1 MAESLSEVSSSME
14 GLEVTEEGKKKSKFK
29 AFKSFFGKKKK
40 KEPEE
45 VSEGTMLKPRFSSS
59 SVSVSS
65 LQPVLEMQ
73 VMEPMPKSGMGAK
86 AISHDSVFCADPE
99 PEKALDKPHSSPE
112 PQRSRS
118 LKRSPISRTLPRV
131 SGSSALGG
139 LSGSGDHYSSSSGA
153 WASSSKFT
161 EIQSLR
167 SRRLSISPL
176 IIRSEK
182 VSQDLENLF
191 ASDRTPNSSR
201 RRSSHDSTSRKSFS
215 ELSSDPELSQS
226 SESSSQQPSG
236 FSTPATSQGCLD
248 SSAAKYKIALNPRK
262 QKKKTSFSSVKGKQE
277 EQLYSVPSKEKT
289 TTKIK
294 QVEQK
299 EQRLDNTGLSS
310 QEQSY
315 KTETQ
320 ETTIDETLSNDAA
333 LSYSI
338 LGLHP
343 RRRRRRA
350 KNEWGIIER
359 GLLKS
364 TQGYSSLNAKAESS
378 AKQEVA
384 GGEHSFLQLLQ
395 EKKGTGQPTTT
406 EAEITSLQEMP
417 SDKGDVEMEKSEID
431 VEAERALQSTS
442 TDVAES
448 AISGPPSCYEIVSSE
463 GKKKKDK
470 SAVLPWIR
478 RSPSQEEAQVHMHPS
493 QVCEE
498 EEEASS
504 PDLQRFQSQME
515 LSLESITYHKEKHLR
530 SGLRSFSAS
539 VSSATAEDDS
549 SIQTTPLPLRRWPNT
564 GEISSDSKSTSEYE
578 SSSEMQPS
586 PAESFQ
592 PTLKPKYAAT
602 GTAADDDDDYD
613 DDNDYDDDDDK
624 EDEDDED
631 EEANEEEDD
640 DDVFLKSENVD
651 VELSKMEQQQPL
663 GYSSQP
669 LGNPKAPEAPSELE
683 SSSED
688 ERACEEMTSAHSS
701 QSLEEFEECSES
713 RSFTR
718 GSISEEQSAPR
729 CRSPSLQEE
738 LEEKELS
745 TESSSYVE
753 KYHSSEDLS
762 SSEEEQQEVSPVSKS
777 SLKQWSAPAKSVRP
791 IHTSPP
797 VVSSTTPQQPPI
809 MVNISVGPSKPVEPL
824 LPSHTAKSWLSPQSE
839 HQVFSEPEGTASD
852 WDIFMQPVSPRKALK
867 GYYVEQNVSS
877 SSDIVTMEEGA
888 SMEEVHLR
896 HHSQPQTRP
905 RLEQEVSA
913 GPELIIF
920 EESIDAQP
928 SGYPPQ
934 SSVRPSIK
942 KDISLGAESAAFEG
956 STSLESSL
964 NDGPVGQLHPKYSA
978 QPLPSHQSQPV
989 SESTSVEGA
998 ILVELLPP
1006 QPSVKPKFQPPMTQD
1021 PVSPSIQW
1029 SSHMEPTSAKHV
1041 FQTQANPKFKQ
1052 LPVSSNSP
1060 EAQGSMSVQLV
1071 STRCPPQPWLT
1082 PTFEQISVPPG
1093 SVPAAWAIPIYSPAP
1108 SMPSQPLIGSVVKQP
1123 AARGPM
1129 NTSVQQILTVEPK
1142 PSRYSLQS
1150 WQSTPLEQVSVPP
1163 DHAAA
1168 SWSIPIDPPAPRIPS
1183 QPLMGS
1189 VFKQPTSTEL
1199 VNVSVSQSSSRELL
1213 PSRFPVQPRA
1223 DPEHYVPEEGVTTL
1237 RRPRRQHSQPSVI
1250 SEIKEEVSSGSLRAS
1265 REQSISM
1272 ETIPSK
1278 YAPQPWL
1285 GPEFEQQAS
1294 SLENVAKEENVLTE
1308 AWLSGHPSESII
1320 KHKVEK
1326 TPSGFESTSVEGGM
1340 PWRPVPP
1347 TCPTPLSIRSK
1358 VQETSCRLDSAT
1370 AQDSS
1375 KKSQNIRSSS
1385 QSFVKFMA
1393 QQVFSDSATSEM
1405 DTYAKPVTARGRS
1418 RPSRSLLKPKLDEHV
1433 FLYNWDDD
1441 EPKKD
1446 TKSKNLPTKPPFQ
1459 SSRRP
1464 EEPQEVLALSE
1475 GVPGKWNTSVR
1486 DVSQSPG
1493 KPEYKQNVSVSASFP
1508 DEWKRSEGQ
1517 LPSTQPS
1524 QAFDVAELQPPILSA
1539 DSANVP
1545 VEWRI
1550 PEGHQPPGQPPQSYL
1565 ITDYQ
1570 QQGYGSSPNAAAEG
1584 AIPEKNIACWAMLKG
1599 PASTKNVNYGQGYRD
1614 LTKSTSTSGTKPAKL
1629 ASAPAQ
1635 KAFVSMGAYFKEELP
1650 QYCDVSGNPSL
1661 IPTTKGDVEN
1671 VFGVRLR
1678 KISQKIG
1685 MENPDPCES
1694 FAPVS
1699 PVVSKE
1705 QADKGALQDSERG
1718 PEKSST
1724 TFNLEEKQGNRPK
1737 YESIWKKPAVY
1748 RPPGESFVSLGRG
1761 LTCKDREMAGLS
1773 RRPCRRYSS
1782 FKTLC
1787 PQNHPLTLFNYSIS
1801 AFPVCRKGTEE
1812 NGPSPIGI
1820 YLFLLG
1826 NQQKDPVWNTIVGNI
1841 NQTDHPFCLASVL
1854 ILISFSDKTSSWK
1867 ADISME
1873 PTWIAMVKQRQRGF
1887 GSHFPKKSRA
1897 RSEIRAETKEPRYET
1912 KYDPEMEL
1920 LSKESE
1926 SVTDV
1931 TAKMTFLS
1939 TISRHEMP
1947 QSRQFIKS
1955 VAFDDQTMLQPYTRE
1970 RETRRSSSLPPRFIQ
1985 PQEPEWFLMAK
1996 KKAQAW
2002 SQMADLM
2009 Q

>member
-1 MAESLSEVSSSME
+1 
-14 GLEVTEEGKKKSKFK
+14 
-29 AFKSFFGKKKK
+29 
-40 KEPEE
+40 
-45 VSEGTMLKPRFSSS
+45 
-59 SVSVSS
+59 
-65 LQPVLEMQ
+65 
-73 VMEPMPKSGMGAK
+73 
-86 AISHDSVFCADPE
+86 
-99 PEKALDKPHSSPE
+99 
-112 PQRSRS
+112 
-118 LKRSPISRTLPRV
+118 
-131 SGSSALGG
+131 
-139 LSGSGDHYSSSSGA
+139 
-153 WASSSKFT
+153 
-161 EIQSLR
+161 
-167 SRRLSISPL
+167 
-176 IIRSEK
+176 
-182 VSQDLENLF
+182 
-191 ASDRTPNSSR
+191 
-201 RRSSHDSTSRKSFS
+201 
-215 ELSSDPELSQS
+215 
-226 SESSSQQPSG
+226 
-236 FSTPATSQGCLD
+236 
-248 SSAAKYKIALNPRK
+248 
-262 QKKKTSFSSVKGKQE
+262 
-277 EQLYSVPSKEKT
+277 
-289 TTKIK
+289 
-294 QVEQK
+294 
-299 EQRLDNTGLSS
+299 
-310 QEQSY
+310 
-315 KTETQ
+315 
-320 ETTIDETLSNDAA
+320 
-333 LSYSI
+333 
-338 LGLHP
+338 
-343 RRRRRRA
+343 
-350 KNEWGIIER
+350 
-359 GLLKS
+359 
-364 TQGYSSLNAKAESS
+364 
-378 AKQEVA
+378 
-384 GGEHSFLQLLQ
+384 
-395 EKKGTGQPTTT
+395 
-406 EAEITSLQEMP
+406 
-417 SDKGDVEMEKSEID
+417 
-431 VEAERALQSTS
+431 
-442 TDVAES
+442 
-448 AISGPPSCYEIVSSE
+448 
-463 GKKKKDK
+463 
-470 SAVLPWIR
+470 
-478 RSPSQEEAQVHMHPS
+478 
-493 QVCEE
+493 
-498 EEEASS
+498 
-504 PDLQRFQSQME
+504 
-515 LSLESITYHKEKHLR
+515 
-530 SGLRSFSAS
+530 
-539 VSSATAEDDS
+539 
-549 SIQTTPLPLRRWPNT
+549 
-564 GEISSDSKSTSEYE
+564 
-578 SSSEMQPS
+578 
-586 PAESFQ
+586 
-592 PTLKPKYAAT
+592 
-602 GTAADDDDDYD
+602 
-613 DDNDYDDDDDK
+613 
-624 EDEDDED
+624 
-631 EEANEEEDD
+631 
-640 DDVFLKSENVD
+640 
-651 VELSKMEQQQPL
+651 
-663 GYSSQP
+663 
-669 LGNPKAPEAPSELE
+669 
-683 SSSED
+683 
-688 ERACEEMTSAHSS
+688 
-701 QSLEEFEECSES
+701 
-713 RSFTR
+713 
-718 GSISEEQSAPR
+718 
-729 CRSPSLQEE
+729 
-738 LEEKELS
+738 
-745 TESSSYVE
+745 
-753 KYHSSEDLS
+753 
-762 SSEEEQQEVSPVSKS
+762 
-777 SLKQWSAPAKSVRP
+777 
-791 IHTSPP
+791 
-797 VVSSTTPQQPPI
+797 
-809 MVNISVGPSKPVEPL
+809 
-824 LPSHTAKSWLSPQSE
+824 
-839 HQVFSEPEGTASD
+839 
-852 WDIFMQPVSPRKALK
+852 
-867 GYYVEQNVSS
+867 
-877 SSDIVTMEEGA
+877 
-888 SMEEVHLR
+888 
-896 HHSQPQTRP
+896 
-905 RLEQEVSA
+905 
-913 GPELIIF
+913 
-920 EESIDAQP
+920 
-928 SGYPPQ
+928 
-934 SSVRPSIK
+934 
-942 KDISLGAESAAFEG
+942 
-956 STSLESSL
+956 
-964 NDGPVGQLHPKYSA
+964 
-978 QPLPSHQSQPV
+978 
-989 SESTSVEGA
+989 
-998 ILVELLPP
+998 
-1006 QPSVKPKFQPPMTQD
+1006 MTQD

-1748 RPPGESFVSLGRG
+1748 RPP
-1761 LTCKDREMAGLS
+1761 
-1773 RRPCRRYSS
+1773 
-1782 FKTLC
+1782 
-1787 PQNHPLTLFNYSIS
+1787 
-1801 AFPVCRKGTEE
+1801 
-1812 NGPSPIGI
+1812 
-1820 YLFLLG
+1820 
-1826 NQQKDPVWNTIVGNI
+1826 
-1841 NQTDHPFCLASVL
+1841 
-1854 ILISFSDKTSSWK
+1854 DKTSSWK

-1955 VAFDDQTMLQPYTRE
+1955 
-1970 RETRRSSSLPPRFIQ
+1970 
-1985 PQEPEWFLMAK
+1985 
-1996 KKAQAW
+1996 
-2002 SQMADLM
+2002 
-2009 Q
+2009 